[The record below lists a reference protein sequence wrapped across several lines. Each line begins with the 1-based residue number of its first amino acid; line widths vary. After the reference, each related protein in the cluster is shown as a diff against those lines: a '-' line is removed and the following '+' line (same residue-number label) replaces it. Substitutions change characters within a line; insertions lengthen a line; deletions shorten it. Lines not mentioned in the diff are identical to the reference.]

1 MMGLS
6 LSPLT
11 IRRWQRFRSIRR
23 GYVSFLVLMVFTVLA
38 CFAELLANNRPLILH
53 YEGQTFFPT
62 YGEMIPGR
70 VFGFDYD
77 YETDYRELARRF
89 ADENAAE
96 AGGEQADDGGR
107 DHSGASP
114 GRNWLLMPVIPYNP
128 FENDFAL
135 SAPGAPDWATRHFL
149 GTDGA
154 GRDVAS
160 RLIYGYRIGIFF
172 AMGLAF
178 FEYVFGVGLGLL
190 MGYFGGRIDLFGQRL
205 VEIWSN
211 IPTLYIVIIV
221 ASFIVPG
228 FWSLLGILLLFGWMS
243 KTQYMRALTLKE
255 KNAEYVLAAQT
266 VGYGTFS
273 ILLRQILPNTIGV
286 VVTLL
291 PFTIEASFT
300 ALTVYDYLGFG
311 LPPPTPSWGELLR
324 QGTTNL
330 QNAPW
335 LTYSVVG
342 ALVLL
347 LVAITFTG
355 EALREAFDPRKFCTY
370 E

>member
-1 MMGLS
+1 MMGLHF
-6 LSPLT
+6 SPLT
-11 IRRWQRFRSIRR
+11 QRRWQRFKSIRR
-23 GYVSFLVLMVFTVLA
+23 GYVSFILLLVLTILS
-38 CFAELLANNRPLILH
+38 CFAELFANNRPLIVH
-53 YEGQTFFPT
+53 FEGHTYFPT

-70 VFGFDYD
+70 VFGLEYD

-89 ADENAAE
+89 AQENTSDPAAE
-96 AGGEQADDGGR
+96 VSQGEIEKL
-107 DHSGASP
+107 SGASS

-135 SAPGAPDWATRHFL
+135 SAPGAPDWDTRHFL

-160 RLIYGYRIGIFF
+160 RLLYGYRIGIFF
-172 AMGLAF
+172 AIGLAF
-178 FEYVFGVGLGLL
+178 FEYIFGVGLGLL

-266 VGYGTFS
+266 VGYGTSS

-335 LTYSVVG
+335 LTYSVVT
-342 ALVLL
+342 ALVFL